1 MVMRQRYGESANIT
15 QKFVGELHQAVWVP
29 VVIHCNELEAESS

>member
-1 MVMRQRYGESANIT
+1 MT

-29 VVIHCNELEAESS
+29 VQIHYNELKAGSS